1 MTQFATLSLKND
13 AGTENNFTVQGINY
27 TNGVANWSL
36 TGGSYDAS
44 RAATFSLQQPTAKSN
59 RARVKIK
66 VAIPIMDPINAL
78 RKVDEVIFNGEFVL
92 PKQSSLADRKDL
104 RAYVADFLTDAVIVN
119 AVNNFESVY

>member
-1 MTQFATLSLKND
+1 MTQFATIQLKND
-13 AGTENNFTVQGINY
+13 AGTENSFTVQGINY

-36 TGGSYDAS
+36 AGGSFDAS
-44 RAATFSLQQPTAKSN
+44 RSVTFSLQQPTAKST

-66 VAIPIMDPINAL
+66 VAIPIMDVVNPL
-78 RKVDEVIFNGEFVL
+78 RKVDEIIFNGEFVL

-104 RAYVADFLTDAVIVN
+104 RAYVADYITDAVVVN